1 MGQARPAGVCSFIQR
16 LNYHNK
22 TIDRPSLSRART
34 LSTVCEER
42 VRRSV
47 AILMTALC
55 GGGGTTGAAGSY
67 IAGVTLLTRRPSGRS
82 MRYPLRQSIHYRA
95 RMQACSSS
103 TTTDGR
109 TDLWHRAALA
119 LLCLHACIAR
129 AAPVRR
135 QRCRPARIRR
145 RSPSWC
151 IGAGAGRGRCRSTST
166 DGCSH
171 PHPMQTP
178 PRQAPLA
185 RVRALSVWR
194 WHARSHRTL

>member
-95 RMQACSSS
+95 RMQQQHD
-103 TTTDGR
+103 DGR
-109 TDLWHRAALA
+109 TDGSVAQGRACFA
-119 LLCLHACIAR
+119 LLACMHCAR
-129 AAPVRR
+129 GASTPTAVPSRANQTPLAIMVYFCWSGRGPGAGPHPRTDAPIP
-135 QRCRPARIRR
+135 CKRR
-145 RSPSWC
+145 RDRHHWRAYGLS
-151 IGAGAGRGRCRSTST
+151 RCGGGTHEQ
-166 DGCSH
+166 CV
-171 PHPMQTP
+171 
-178 PRQAPLA
+178 AA
-185 RVRALSVWR
+185 
-194 WHARSHRTL
+194 